1 MRQHVIA
8 GHRQF
13 ECPDEWFEY
22 LSPYFEGARYARRTG
37 RFTVTAHFKQLPRYS
52 LHDVSVCRSGL
63 APGKHGVFADGIE
76 RHRYFAIWQATGTS
90 TVEQARCFTSLAA
103 GHFPRSN
110 VQRSFEVSRA
120 RIAFYLSPGAV
131 TISPMNS

>member
-52 LHDVSVCRSGL
+52 CTTSAYADPDWRQVSM
-63 APGKHGVFADGIE
+63 
-76 RHRYFAIWQATGTS
+76 
-90 TVEQARCFTSLAA
+90 
-103 GHFPRSN
+103 
-110 VQRSFEVSRA
+110 
-120 RIAFYLSPGAV
+120 AFLP
-131 TISPMNS
+131 TE